1 MQTERIS
8 PEVVQASP
16 LVTLEADL
24 TEDSKYGSRVL
35 SVFADSITVVDEAKA
50 VVFQIPISDI
60 KTARNEPLVSGG
72 RLLLTT
78 KTGEEVPVIAY
89 SMTRA
94 DLFSEVARGIE
105 QLAEGKD
112 FSINLQREKTRCDN
126 CGRLLPEKDGV
137 CPSCV
142 KRGKTMMRIAGFLVP
157 YKNKAILLALASAGL
172 TLVNL
177 APPRIQ
183 GAIIDNFGS
192 STRDTGVL
200 FTLVAV
206 WASALVVAA
215 ALQIFNGRMMTWLG
229 THISSDLRTRTYR
242 SIEFLQ
248 LNYFDKKPVG
258 AIASRVTQDTERV
271 WFFLVDGLPFLIL
284 NSLMLIGVIVFLF
297 TINWQLALFI
307 LAPLPIVALISVKVW
322 KPISNLFHRVSQKMA
337 RVHMHLNES
346 LSGIRVVKAFAKEDH
361 EYQKFAK
368 RSNELRD
375 AAAHADMTWYTA
387 FGFMSFCTS
396 MGLVI
401 HWTVGGYFL
410 FTGRLTLGQ
419 FWMVNAYLGLV
430 YGPLQWFAQVNNW
443 FSRAMAG
450 AERIFEIMDMTP
462 EPVAVGGKSAR
473 VEGAVEFE
481 SVRFGYDKSN
491 PVIKGVSFKVE
502 PGEMIGLV
510 GKSGAGK
517 STTINLISRFYE
529 PDSGRILVDGEDYR
543 DYDLRNFRE
552 QIGIVLQEPFLFHG
566 TIAENISYGNPGASL
581 DEIMEAAKAANA
593 HDFILSKPDGYDTLV
608 GERGSRLSGGEKQR
622 ISIARAILHDPR
634 ILILDEAT
642 SSVDVETERAIQE
655 AIGHLI
661 KGRTT
666 FAIAHRLSTLRNA
679 DRLVVLDNGEVSEI
693 GTHEELMAKKGTFY
707 KLVMKQSELNEIIG
721 VGTNG

>member
-112 FSINLQREKTRCDN
+112 FSINLQKEKTRCDN

>member
-1 MQTERIS
+1 MD
-8 PEVVQASP
+8 V
-16 LVTLEADL
+16 LVRLEADL
-24 TEDSKYGSRVL
+24 TEESQYGKRTL
-35 SVFADSITVVDEAKA
+35 SVSKDAVDVLDEAGA
-50 VVFQIPISDI
+50 TFLHVPISDI
-60 KTARNEPLVSGG
+60 KSARNEPVVSGG
-72 RLLLTT
+72 RLVVLT
-78 KTGEEVPVIAY
+78 KRGEEIPVVTY

-94 DLFSEVARGIE
+94 HQFSEVARGIE

-112 FSINLQREKTRCDN
+112 FNINLKSEKTRCDE
-126 CGRLLPEKDGV
+126 CGRLLPEKDGI
-137 CPSCV
+137 CPACV
-142 KRGKTMMRIAGFLVP
+142 KRGKTMLRIAGFLAP
-157 YKNKAILLALASAGL
+157 YKKKAILLAIASATL
-172 TLVNL
+172 TIVNL

-192 STRDTGVL
+192 ADRSTTTL
-200 FTLVAV
+200 FQLVAV
-206 WASALVVAA
+206 WATALLVAG
-215 ALQIFNGRMMTWLG
+215 ALQIYNGRMMTWLG
-229 THISSDLRTRTYR
+229 CHISSDLRTGTYR
-242 SIEFLQ
+242 AIEYLQ
-248 LNYFDKKPVG
+248 LNYFDRKPVG

-284 NSLMLIGVIVFLF
+284 NSLMLVGVIVFLF

-307 LAPLPIVALISVKVW
+307 LAPLPLVALISIKIW

-361 EYQKFAK
+361 EFAKFQK

-375 AAAHADMTWYTA
+375 AAAKADMTWYTA
-387 FGFMSFCTS
+387 FGLMTFCTS

-410 FTGRLTLGQ
+410 YTGRLTLGQ

-462 EPVAVGGKSAR
+462 EPRGEGGR
-473 VEGAVEFE
+473 TGRIEGAVSFDG
-481 SVRFGYDKSN
+481 VRFGYDKSN
-491 PVIKGVSFKVE
+491 PVIKGMTFDVK

-517 STTINLISRFYE
+517 STTINLISGFYE
-529 PDSGRILVDGEDYR
+529 PDAGRILVDGVDARAYE
-543 DYDLRNFRE
+543 LRAFRE

-566 TIAENISYGNPGASL
+566 TIAENISYGKPDASL
-581 DEIMEAAKAANA
+581 PEIMAAAKAANA

-655 AIGHLI
+655 AISRLT

-679 DRLVVLDNGEVSEI
+679 DRLVVLENGEIAEI
-693 GTHEELMAKKGTFY
+693 GTHEELMQKNGTFA
-707 KLVMKQSELNEIIG
+707 KLVRTQSELNEIIG
-721 VGTNG
+721 VGTVG